1 MDEPGSPREAV
12 RSAAAPGTLA
22 GRDGASARGD
32 RGGAS
37 PAAATSDQAPATAA
51 GPASP
56 IAPAPPGASPG
67 RRRDPLA
74 FACSLLLAA
83 MTAVCLVEVA
93 LRYGSGATLGFYDEL
108 AGFLLVW
115 LTFLG
120 AVLARRD
127 RAHIGV
133 RDLVERLPPRPR
145 LAAQLVEHA
154 AMLLLHLAIA
164 WFGAVLALRFA
175 TERAITMPVPMGLFY
190 SVLPLSALLTA
201 ALEIRSLVA
210 LLRPRRAAPPSP
222 QTAR

>member
-1 MDEPGSPREAV
+1 MDEPGSPQEAV

-32 RGGAS
+32 QGSAS
-37 PAAATSDQAPATAA
+37 PPAASSDPAPATAA
-51 GPASP
+51 GRARPV
-56 IAPAPPGASPG
+56 APAPPG

>member
-1 MDEPGSPREAV
+1 MDEPGPAREAV

-22 GRDGASARGD
+22 GRDSASARGD
-32 RGGAS
+32 RGSAS
-37 PAAATSDQAPATAA
+37 PAVASSDQAPASAA
-51 GPASP
+51 GPAGAG
-56 IAPAPPGASPG
+56 APAPRGASPG

-74 FACSLLLAA
+74 FACSLLLVA
-83 MTAVCLVEVA
+83 MTAVCLIEVA

-133 RDLVERLPPRPR
+133 RDLVERLPDRPR

-190 SVLPLSALLTA
+190 SVLPVSALLTA
-201 ALEIRSLVA
+201 ALEVKSLLV
-210 LLRPRRAAPPSP
+210 LLRPRRAGRPCPD
-222 QTAR
+222 TAR

>member
-1 MDEPGSPREAV
+1 MDEPGRAREAV
-12 RSAAAPGTLA
+12 RSAAAPGAL
-22 GRDGASARGD
+22 ARGD
-32 RGGAS
+32 GDGRVPTAASSDRLAGGAS
-37 PAAATSDQAPATAA
+37 
-51 GPASP
+51 GPAHP
-56 IAPAPPGASPG
+56 KTPADRSARPR

-83 MTAVCLVEVA
+83 MTVVCLVEVA
-93 LRYGSGATLGFYDEL
+93 LRYGSGDTLGFYDEL

-133 RDLVERLPPRPR
+133 RDLVERLSDRPR
-145 LAAQLVEHA
+145 LAAQLLEHA

-201 ALEIRSLVA
+201 ALEIRSLLA

-222 QTAR
+222 LTVR